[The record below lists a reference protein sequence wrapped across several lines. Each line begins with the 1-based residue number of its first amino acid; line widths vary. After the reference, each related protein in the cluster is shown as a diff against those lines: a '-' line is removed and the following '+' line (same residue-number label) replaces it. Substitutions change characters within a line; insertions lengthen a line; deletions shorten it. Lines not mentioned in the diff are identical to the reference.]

1 VSEIRTFEDL
11 IVWQKAHQFFLDVVQ
26 DVSTFSPGM
35 VGRVIANQVLR
46 SAGSISANI
55 AEGFG
60 RRTGKEYTHYLIV
73 ARGSTTE
80 TLNWYLKCR
89 DLRLIDS
96 DVFMSRRAML
106 EEILKMLN
114 RMVSQQ
120 LNKRTANSL
129 IPSSLFHGFHPTLL
143 SC

>member
-1 VSEIRTFEDL
+1 MEKIRSFEDL
-11 IVWQKAHQFFLDVVQ
+11 IVWQKAHQFFLDVVR
-26 DVSTFSPGM
+26 DVESFYPRTA
-35 VGRVIANQVLR
+35 GRVIANQVLR

-80 TLNWYLKCR
+80 TLDWYLKCR
-89 DLRLIDS
+89 DLQLIDS
-96 DVFMSRRAML
+96 AVFLSRRA
-106 EEILKMLN
+106 ILKMLN

-120 LNKRTANSL
+120 LAKTRGPAL
-129 IPSSLFHGFHPTLL
+129 
-143 SC
+143 

>member
-1 VSEIRTFEDL
+1 MGEIRSFEDL
-11 IVWQKAHQFFLDVVQ
+11 IVWQKAHRFFLDVVR
-26 DVSTFSPGM
+26 DIDAFSPGM
-35 VGRVIANQVLR
+35 AGRVIANQVLR
-46 SAGSISANI
+46 SASSISANI

-80 TLNWYLKCR
+80 TLDWYIKCR
-89 DLRLIDS
+89 DLHLIDAA
-96 DVFMSRRAML
+96 VFVTRRAAL

-120 LNKRTANSL
+120 LAKTRN
-129 IPSSLFHGFHPTLL
+129 
-143 SC
+143 